1 MRMAQ
6 SIQTMKRFLFA
17 TFLFIGI
24 GLYVL
29 WGEGSRLTAPTNHAI
44 APASADLRA
53 EPLVFNKI
61 HGWFIPATKAR
72 ACVLLV
78 PGLRAD
84 RTRMVQRARFLRAS
98 GFTTLLIDLQGHGE
112 TPGQQ
117 LTFGYREAEN
127 VKDAV
132 GYLRH
137 TRGCKK
143 VAIIGTSLGGAAS
156 LLGPAPAQVDA
167 LILEAVYTTVE
178 EAVTNRL
185 ATRYW
190 QLAPWLAPLLT
201 QQIPLRLHAPLSA
214 LRPIDAIGKIHAPVF
229 VIGGSADQRTKL
241 TETEHLFNRAS
252 NPKQLWIVQGAGLV
266 DFHQF
271 AGAGYEQKVLAFLDK
286 YL

>member
-53 EPLVFNKI
+53 EPVVFNNI

-78 PGLRAD
+78 HGLRAD
-84 RTRMVQRARFLRAS
+84 RTRMVQRARFLKAS
-98 GFTTLLIDLQGHGE
+98 GFSTLLIDLQAHGE

-117 LTFGYREAEN
+117 LTFGYRESEN

-132 GYLRH
+132 GYLRQ
-137 TRGCKK
+137 TRDCKK

-156 LLGPAPAQVDA
+156 LLGPAPAQADA
-167 LILEAVYTTVE
+167 FILESVYTTIE

-185 ATRYW
+185 ATRYG

-214 LRPIDAIGKIHAPVF
+214 LRPIDAIGKIQVPVF
-229 VIGGSADQRTKL
+229 VIGGSADQRTTL
-241 TETEHLFNRAS
+241 AETERLFSRAS
-252 NPKQLWIVQGAGLV
+252 NPKELWIVPDAAHV

-271 AGAGYEQKVLAFLDK
+271 AGAVYEQKVLAFLDK

>member
-17 TFLFIGI
+17 TFLFIGT

-44 APASADLRA
+44 APAPADLHA

-78 PGLRAD
+78 HGIRAD
-84 RTRMVQRARFLRAS
+84 RTRMVQRARFLKAS
-98 GFTTLLIDLQGHGE
+98 GFSTLLIDLQAHGE

-117 LTFGYREAEN
+117 LTFGYRESEN

-132 GYLRH
+132 GYLRQ
-137 TRGCKK
+137 TRDCKK

-156 LLGPAPAQVDA
+156 LLGPAPAQADA
-167 LILEAVYTTVE
+167 FILESVYTTIE
-178 EAVTNRL
+178 EAATNRL
-185 ATRYW
+185 AMRYG

-252 NPKQLWIVQGAGLV
+252 NPKQLWIVQGAGHV

>member
-1 MRMAQ
+1 MNAQ
-6 SIQTMKRFLFA
+6 YIQTMKKFLFA
-17 TFLFIGI
+17 VFLFIGI
-24 GLYVL
+24 GLYLL
-29 WGEGSRLTAPTNHAI
+29 WGEGTRLTAPTNHTI
-44 APASADLRA
+44 TSAPADLRA
-53 EPLVFNKI
+53 EPVVFSHI

-72 ACVLLV
+72 ACILLV
-78 PGLRAD
+78 HGLRAD
-84 RTRMVQRARFLRAS
+84 RTRMVQRARFLQAS

-137 TRGCKK
+137 TRDCKK

-178 EAVTNRL
+178 AAVTNRL
-185 ATRYW
+185 ATRYG

-214 LRPIDAIGKIHAPVF
+214 LRPIDAIGKNHAPVF
-229 VIGGSADQRTKL
+229 VIGGSADQRTTL
-241 TETEHLFNRAS
+241 AETERLFNHAS
-252 NPKQLWIVQGAGLV
+252 NPKALWIVPGAAHV
-266 DFHQF
+266 DFYQF
-271 AGAGYEQKVLAFLDK
+271 AGTVYEQKVLAFFNK

>member
-1 MRMAQ
+1 MKAQ
-6 SIQTMKRFLFA
+6 YIQTMKKFLFA

-53 EPLVFNKI
+53 EPVVFNNI

-78 PGLRAD
+78 HGLRAD
-84 RTRMVQRARFLRAS
+84 RTRMVQRARFLKAS
-98 GFTTLLIDLQGHGE
+98 GFSALLIDLQAHGE

-117 LTFGYREAEN
+117 LTFGYRESKN

-132 GYLRH
+132 GYLRQ
-137 TRGCKK
+137 TRDCNK

-156 LLGPAPAQVDA
+156 LLGPAPAQADA
-167 LILEAVYTTVE
+167 FILESVYTTIE

-185 ATRYW
+185 ATRYG

-214 LRPIDAIGKIHAPVF
+214 LRPIDAIGKIQVPVF

-241 TETEHLFNRAS
+241 TETERLFSRAS
-252 NPKQLWIVQGAGLV
+252 NPKELWIVPDAAHV

-271 AGAGYEQKVLAFLDK
+271 AGAVYEQKVLAFLDK

>member
-1 MRMAQ
+1 MLRGDG
-6 SIQTMKRFLFA
+6 T
-17 TFLFIGI
+17 
-24 GLYVL
+24 
-29 WGEGSRLTAPTNHAI
+29 RLSAPANHAI
-44 APASADLRA
+44 APAPADLHA

-137 TRGCKK
+137 TR
-143 VAIIGTSLGGAAS
+143 
-156 LLGPAPAQVDA
+156 
-167 LILEAVYTTVE
+167 
-178 EAVTNRL
+178 
-185 ATRYW
+185 
-190 QLAPWLAPLLT
+190 
-201 QQIPLRLHAPLSA
+201 
-214 LRPIDAIGKIHAPVF
+214 
-229 VIGGSADQRTKL
+229 DQ
-241 TETEHLFNRAS
+241 
-252 NPKQLWIVQGAGLV
+252 
-266 DFHQF
+266 
-271 AGAGYEQKVLAFLDK
+271 
-286 YL
+286 